1 MVTEKPILFSS
12 AMVRAILAG
21 QKTQTRRV
29 VSDPRNMIQKIGG
42 SGDADNDPD
51 AFGYFA
57 EGRGFSG
64 WMVLARGVNESVGN
78 NRDRCSIPCPY
89 DADRLWVR
97 ETWRPVSASYEGE
110 CVRVRWSAD
119 GSEATRVTPF
129 STAERMLRV
138 IDKYPGQWRPSIYCE
153 RWASRLLLRVE
164 SIRVERLNDLSE
176 EDARAEGCAASV
188 STIVADDRLKADK
201 MMVLEGGTLVE
212 RARSFTFG
220 RSARDRFHDLW
231 QSINGKR
238 PGCSWDEN
246 PWVWRVEFSRVT
258 P

>member
-1 MVTEKPILFSS
+1 MTEKPILFSGP
-12 AMVRAILAG
+12 MVRAILAG

-42 SGDADNDPD
+42 SGDVDNDPD

-78 NRDRCSIPCPY
+78 NQDRCSIPCPY

-110 CVRVRWSAD
+110 CVRVRWAAD
-119 GSEATRVTPF
+119 GGEATRVTSF

-138 IDKYPGQWRPSIYCE
+138 IDKYPSQWRPSIYCE

-164 SIRVERLNDLSE
+164 SIRVERLQDISE
-176 EDARAEGCAASV
+176 EDARAEGVDWSHPPREAAY
-188 STIVADDRLKADK
+188 DRH
-201 MMVLEGGTLVE
+201 
-212 RARSFTFG
+212 
-220 RSARDRFHDLW
+220 ARDAFHRLW
-231 QSINGKR
+231 ESINGER
-238 PGCSWDEN
+238 PGCSWEEN
-246 PWVWRVEFSRVT
+246 PWVWVVTFSRVT
-258 P
+258 R